1 MMNEHVV
8 LVDEQNN
15 RLGLEDKYKVHTA
28 DTPLHRGFSLFIINK
43 QGELLL
49 QQRSDSKIAW
59 PGVWSN
65 SVCGHPAD
73 GETPQEAAKRRAKFE
88 LGIDI
93 ELDSIYLILPKYQY
107 KFEYNGIVE
116 NEICP
121 VMAVF
126 GEFEPKP
133 NPDEVKDTRWI
144 EWPKFMEEIK
154 KPNKYS
160 QWCQQEA
167 ALIST
172 SEVFTSIFEAYCFIP
187 K

>member
-15 RLGLEDKYKVHTA
+15 RLGLEDKYRVHTA

-65 SVCGHPAD
+65 SGCGHPAD

-93 ELDSIYLILPKYQY
+93 DLDSIYLILPKYQY
-107 KFEYNGIVE
+107 KFEHKGIVE